1 MKINKNKINISI
13 FLVLF
18 LVLNFNFVYLKLYK
32 KEKLLSNQIKVIKK
46 LENEKEEKLKNRYR
60 EDVVISMQKQFKDIA
75 TIKYIKTDLN
85 SNNEIE
91 LEGEINGDRNLI
103 YKSIESINKSKKKIS
118 VDSINITKMDEN
130 IIDCKFKVKVI

>member
-18 LVLNFNFVYLKLYK
+18 LVLNFNFVYLKLDK
-32 KEKLLSNQIKVIKK
+32 KEKLLSNQIKIIKK

-60 EDVVISMQKQFKDIA
+60 EDVVISLQKQFKDIA

>member
-18 LVLNFNFVYLKLYK
+18 LVCNFNFVYLKLDK

-46 LENEKEEKLKNRYR
+46 LENKKEEKLKNRYR

>member
-18 LVLNFNFVYLKLYK
+18 LVLNFNFVYLKLDK

-60 EDVVISMQKQFKDIA
+60 EDVVISMQRQFKDIA

-103 YKSIESINKSKKKIS
+103 YKSIESINKSKKKVS

>member
-18 LVLNFNFVYLKLYK
+18 LVCNFNFVYLKLDK
-32 KEKLLSNQIKVIKK
+32 KEKLLSNQINVIKK

-60 EDVVISMQKQFKDIA
+60 EDVVISMQKQFEDIA

>member
-18 LVLNFNFVYLKLYK
+18 LVCNFNFVYLKLDK

-60 EDVVISMQKQFKDIA
+60 EDVVISMQKQFEDIA

-85 SNNEIE
+85 SDNEIE

-118 VDSINITKMDEN
+118 IDSINITKMDEN

>member
-1 MKINKNKINISI
+1 M
-13 FLVLF
+13 LF
-18 LVLNFNFVYLKLYK
+18 LVLNFNFVYLKLDK

-60 EDVVISMQKQFKDIA
+60 EDVVISMQKQFEDIA

-85 SNNEIE
+85 SDNEIE

>member
-1 MKINKNKINISI
+1 MKINKNKINIRI

-18 LVLNFNFVYLKLYK
+18 LVCNFNFVYLKLDK

-91 LEGEINGDRNLI
+91 LEGEINGARNLI

>member
-18 LVLNFNFVYLKLYK
+18 LVLNFNFVYLKLDK

-60 EDVVISMQKQFKDIA
+60 EDVVISLQKQFKDIA

-118 VDSINITKMDEN
+118 VDSINITKTDEN

>member
-1 MKINKNKINISI
+1 MKINKNKINISV
-13 FLVLF
+13 FLVLL
-18 LVLNFNFVYLKLYK
+18 LVCNFNFVYLKLDK

-91 LEGEINGDRNLI
+91 IEGEINGDRNLI

-118 VDSINITKMDEN
+118 VDSINITKIDEN
-130 IIDCKFKVKVI
+130 IIDCKFKVKVT

>member
-18 LVLNFNFVYLKLYK
+18 LVLNFNFVYLKLDK

-118 VDSINITKMDEN
+118 VDSINITKIDEN

>member
-1 MKINKNKINISI
+1 MKINKNKITISI

-18 LVLNFNFVYLKLYK
+18 LVLNFNFVYLKLDK

-118 VDSINITKMDEN
+118 VDSINITKTDEN

>member
-18 LVLNFNFVYLKLYK
+18 LALNFNFVYLKLDK

-46 LENEKEEKLKNRYR
+46 LENEKEEKLKNIYR
-60 EDVVISMQKQFKDIA
+60 EDVVISLQKQFKDIA

>member
-1 MKINKNKINISI
+1 MKINKNKITISI

-18 LVLNFNFVYLKLYK
+18 LVLNFNFVYLKLDK

-60 EDVVISMQKQFKDIA
+60 EDVVISMQKQFEDIA

-85 SNNEIE
+85 SDNEIE

-118 VDSINITKMDEN
+118 IDSINITKMDEN
-130 IIDCKFKVKVI
+130 IIDCKFKAKVI

>member
-1 MKINKNKINISI
+1 MKINKNKITISI

-18 LVLNFNFVYLKLYK
+18 LVLNFNFVYLKLDK

-85 SNNEIE
+85 SDNEIE

>member
-18 LVLNFNFVYLKLYK
+18 LVLNFNFVYLKLDK

-103 YKSIESINKSKKKIS
+103 YKSIESIDKSKKKIS

>member
-18 LVLNFNFVYLKLYK
+18 LVCNFNFVYLKLDK

-60 EDVVISMQKQFKDIA
+60 EDVVISMQKQFEDIA

>member
-18 LVLNFNFVYLKLYK
+18 LVLNFNFVYLKLDK

-103 YKSIESINKSKKKIS
+103 YKSIESINKSKEKIS

>member
-18 LVLNFNFVYLKLYK
+18 LVCNFNFVYLKLDK

-60 EDVVISMQKQFKDIA
+60 EDVVISMQKQFEDIA

-85 SNNEIE
+85 SDNEIE

>member
-18 LVLNFNFVYLKLYK
+18 LVLNFNFVYLKLDK

-103 YKSIESINKSKKKIS
+103 YKSIESINKSKEKIS

-130 IIDCKFKVKVI
+130 TIDCKFKVKVI

>member
-1 MKINKNKINISI
+1 MKINKNKINITI

-18 LVLNFNFVYLKLYK
+18 LVFNFNFVYLKLDK

>member
-18 LVLNFNFVYLKLYK
+18 LALNFNFVYLKLDK
-32 KEKLLSNQIKVIKK
+32 KEKLLSNQIKIIKK

-60 EDVVISMQKQFKDIA
+60 EDVVISMEKQFKDIA

>member
-18 LVLNFNFVYLKLYK
+18 LVLNFNFVYLKLDK

-46 LENEKEEKLKNRYR
+46 LENEKEEKLKNRYK

-91 LEGEINGDRNLI
+91 LEGEMNGDRNLI

>member
-1 MKINKNKINISI
+1 MKINKNKITISI

-18 LVLNFNFVYLKLYK
+18 LVLNFNFVYLKLDK

-60 EDVVISMQKQFKDIA
+60 EDIVISMQKQFEDIA

-85 SNNEIE
+85 SDNEIE

>member
-1 MKINKNKINISI
+1 MKINKNKITISI

-18 LVLNFNFVYLKLYK
+18 LVCNFNFVYLKLDK

-60 EDVVISMQKQFKDIA
+60 EDVVISMQKQFEDIA

-85 SNNEIE
+85 SDNEIE

>member
-18 LVLNFNFVYLKLYK
+18 LVLNFNFVYLKLDK

-60 EDVVISMQKQFKDIA
+60 EDIVISMQKQFEDIA

-85 SNNEIE
+85 SDNEIE

>member
-18 LVLNFNFVYLKLYK
+18 LVLNFNFVYLKLDK

-46 LENEKEEKLKNRYR
+46 LENEKEEKFKNRYR
-60 EDVVISMQKQFKDIA
+60 EDVVISLQKQFKDIA

>member
-1 MKINKNKINISI
+1 MKINKNKITISI

-18 LVLNFNFVYLKLYK
+18 LVLNFNFVYLKLDK

-75 TIKYIKTDLN
+75 TIKYIKTGLN

>member
-18 LVLNFNFVYLKLYK
+18 LVLNFNFVYLKLDK

-46 LENEKEEKLKNRYR
+46 LENEKEEKFKNRYR
-60 EDVVISMQKQFKDIA
+60 EDVVISMQKQFEDIA

>member
-18 LVLNFNFVYLKLYK
+18 LALNFNFVYLKLDK

>member
-1 MKINKNKINISI
+1 MKINKNKINTSI

-18 LVLNFNFVYLKLYK
+18 LVLNFNFVYLKLDK

-118 VDSINITKMDEN
+118 IDSINITKMDEN

>member
-18 LVLNFNFVYLKLYK
+18 LVLNFNFVYLKLDK

-46 LENEKEEKLKNRYR
+46 LENEKEEKLKNRCR

-85 SNNEIE
+85 SDNEIE

>member
-18 LVLNFNFVYLKLYK
+18 LVCNFNFVYLKLDK

-60 EDVVISMQKQFKDIA
+60 EDIVISMQKQFKDIA

-91 LEGEINGDRNLI
+91 LEGEINGARNLI

>member
-1 MKINKNKINISI
+1 MKINKNKITISI

-18 LVLNFNFVYLKLYK
+18 LVLNFNFVYLKLDK

>member
-18 LVLNFNFVYLKLYK
+18 LALNFNFVYLKLDK

-46 LENEKEEKLKNRYR
+46 LENEKEEKFKNRYR
-60 EDVVISMQKQFKDIA
+60 EDVVISLQKQFKDIA